1 MPDPH
6 AAVRQRGVVLIEQGL
21 SAAARELWASWYKE
35 TAGNPLHQ
43 AQAAN
48 SLGVLEML
56 QRNYGPA
63 RQYFEEARVLAAA
76 PGTPVAERVKY
87 TGNLSLLAHTLGELG
102 LARDLAQEALKEG
115 AGLNDDLVLGHL
127 HLTVTVIEI
136 AAENW
141 SQARRA
147 AVEAKRH
154 LDRVP
159 ERVDLAA
166 RALTNLGLVE
176 LEEGR
181 LDAAEQQLLASQELH
196 QKQDDHLGMAHNLT
210 ELGRLYFR
218 RGEANRAL
226 GAGRQ
231 ALSILLADVS
241 LLDREEVARL
251 SLLFGTLHLAKKGKG
266 AALKYLNR
274 AAAYFAQLGMQR
286 EWDEANSL
294 TRDALALAGPLSY
307 QGEIGEEERQ
317 LNYLTSVLDLTDD
330 IESVDEALRGHSERV
345 ASLALA
351 LGRSVALGPQQLQ
364 ALAHAARLH
373 DVGKVAGNDHH
384 AETGERMARV
394 FALPEEC
401 LAAIR
406 HHHEQPNG
414 LGQPDGLSGDK
425 IPLLARIISVADAYD
440 HLTSAPGEA
449 LTHSEA
455 VEVLRGKAGES
466 LDLGLVSALSSLH
479 QKGKEVQV

>member
-1 MPDPH
+1 MQDAH
-6 AAVRQRGVVLIEQGL
+6 AAVRERGAALLQQGL
-21 SAAARELWASWYKE
+21 PAAAKELWVGWYKE
-35 TAGNPLHQ
+35 TVGDPLHQ

-63 RQYFEEARVLAAA
+63 RHYFEEARVLAAA
-76 PGTPVAERVKY
+76 PGMPTSDRVKF
-87 TGNLSLLAHTLGELG
+87 TGNLALLAYTMGEMTG
-102 LARDLAQEALKEG
+102 ARELAQTALHEG
-115 AGLNDDLVLGHL
+115 MGLNDELILGHVY
-127 HLTVTVIEI
+127 LTISAIEI
-136 AAENW
+136 AGGNW
-141 SQARRA
+141 SEARRA

-176 LEEGR
+176 FEEGR

-196 QKQDDHLGMAHNLT
+196 QQHKDHSGMAHNLT
-210 ELGRLYFR
+210 EMGRLHFR
-218 RGEANRAL
+218 RGDTNLAL

-231 ALSILLADVS
+231 ALAILLADVS

-251 SLLFGTLHLAKKGKG
+251 SLLFGTLHLARKGKG

-286 EWDEANSL
+286 EWDEANRL

-307 QGEIGEEERQ
+307 QGEVSEEERQ
-317 LNYLTSVLDLTDD
+317 LNYLTSILDLTDD

-351 LGRSVALGPQQLQ
+351 IGRAVNLGSQQLQ

-373 DVGKVAGNDHH
+373 DVGKVAGTDHH

-406 HHHEQPNG
+406 HHHEQPG
-414 LGQPDGLSGDK
+414 GRGEPDGLRGDK

-440 HLTSAPGEA
+440 HLTSAPGESLA
-449 LTHSEA
+449 HSKTL
-455 VEVLRGKAGES
+455 EVLRGKAGES
-466 LDLGLVSALSSLH
+466 LDRGLVSALSSLH
-479 QKGKEVQV
+479 QQGKEVQV